1 MIEKLDKIDLKIIR
15 LLQNDGRMAS
25 SEIAKTIE
33 APEATIR
40 YRLKKLIDRQYI
52 QIVAAANP
60 IKLGFG
66 IAACISIEAEIR
78 RVDHVISEL
87 EKIERVSYIAQ
98 MTSFPNV
105 EIETYIETINELHEL
120 LSRVE
125 MIDGVIRADT
135 AFIRRIV
142 RERFD
147 FGTPK
152 YLNNSD
158 NGADAIKKGTRKKI
172 ATTQGT
178 HKK

>member
-1 MIEKLDKIDLKIIR
+1 MKELLDEVDLQIIR

-25 SEIAKTIE
+25 SEIAKTIGI
-33 APEATIR
+33 PEATIR
-40 YRLKKLIDRQYI
+40 YRLKKLIDKEFI

-78 RVDHVISEL
+78 KVDHVISQL

-98 MTSFPNV
+98 MTSVPNV

-120 LSRVE
+120 LSQIE
-125 MIDGVIRADT
+125 IIDGVMRVET

-152 YLNNSD
+152 YLNGTE
-158 NGADAIKKGTRKKI
+158 NGTDSNNMKDRS
-172 ATTQGT
+172 
-178 HKK
+178 

>member
-1 MIEKLDKIDLKIIR
+1 MRKQLDKIDLQIIR

-25 SEIAKTIE
+25 SEIAKITSVS
-33 APEATIR
+33 EATIR
-40 YRLKKLIDRQYI
+40 YRLKKLIDQQFI

-78 RVDHVISEL
+78 KTDHVISQL

-105 EIETYIETINELHEL
+105 EIETYIETINELHDL
-120 LSRVE
+120 LSQIE
-125 MIDGVIRADT
+125 MIEGVIRVDT

-152 YLNNSD
+152 HLAESNNND
-158 NGADAIKKGTRKKI
+158 DTIKPKEI
-172 ATTQGT
+172 E
-178 HKK
+178 

>member
-1 MIEKLDKIDLKIIR
+1 MKEQLDNIDLQIIR

-25 SEIAKTIE
+25 SEIAKTTGV
-33 APEATIR
+33 PEATIR
-40 YRLKKLIDRQYI
+40 YRLNKLIDKQFI

-78 RVDHVISEL
+78 KVDHVVDQL
-87 EKIERVSYIAQ
+87 EKLNRVAYIAQ

-105 EIETYIETINELHEL
+105 EIESYIESTNELHDL
-120 LSRVE
+120 LSQIE
-125 MIDGVIRADT
+125 MIDGVVRVDT

-147 FGTPK
+147 FGTPN
-152 YLNNSD
+152 YLVEDSQEN
-158 NGADAIKKGTRKKI
+158 IKKKQTI
-172 ATTQGT
+172 LNQVEA
-178 HKK
+178 HEHMV

>member
-1 MIEKLDKIDLKIIR
+1 MRERLDKTDLKIIR

-25 SEIAKTIE
+25 SEIAKTIK

-40 YRLKKLIDRQYI
+40 YRLKKLIDKEYI

-66 IAACISIEAEIR
+66 IVACISIEAEIR
-78 RVDHVISEL
+78 QVDQVINQL

-98 MTSFPNV
+98 MTSDPNI

-120 LSRVE
+120 LSQIE
-125 MIDGVIRADT
+125 IIDGVIRVGT
-135 AFIRRIV
+135 AFIRRII

-152 YLNNSD
+152 HLNGPE
-158 NGADAIKKGTRKKI
+158 NGADVNS
-172 ATTQGT
+172 QS
-178 HKK
+178 

>member
-1 MIEKLDKIDLKIIR
+1 MIEKLDKIDMKIIR

-25 SEIAKTIE
+25 SEIAKTIN

-40 YRLKKLIDRQYI
+40 YRLKKLIDKQYI

-78 RVDHVISEL
+78 KVDHVISEL
-87 EKIERVSYIAQ
+87 EKIDRVSYIAQ

-120 LSRVE
+120 LSQVE
-125 MIDGVIRADT
+125 LIDGVIRVET

-152 YLNNSD
+152 YLSETG
-158 NGADAIKKGTRKKI
+158 NGANGVKKGNKK
-172 ATTQGT
+172 
-178 HKK
+178 

>member
-1 MIEKLDKIDLKIIR
+1 MREQLDKIDLQIIR

-25 SEIAKTIE
+25 SEIAKSIDI
-33 APEATIR
+33 PEATVR
-40 YRLKKLIDRQYI
+40 YRLKKLIDKEFI

-78 RVDHVISEL
+78 QVDHVISQL

-120 LSRVE
+120 LSQIE
-125 MIDGVIRADT
+125 MIDGVIRVDT

-152 YLNNSD
+152 YLNESD
-158 NGADAIKKGTRKKI
+158 NEGDEKKEI
-172 ATTQGT
+172 V
-178 HKK
+178 

>member
-1 MIEKLDKIDLKIIR
+1 MKERLDKTDLEIIR

-25 SEIAKTIE
+25 SEIAKTISV
-33 APEATIR
+33 PEATIR
-40 YRLKKLIDRQYI
+40 YRLKKLIDKEYI

-66 IAACISIEAEIR
+66 IVACISIEAEIR
-78 RVDHVISEL
+78 QMDHVISQL
-87 EKIERVSYIAQ
+87 EKIDRVSYIAQ
-98 MTSFPNV
+98 MTSDPSI

-120 LSRVE
+120 LSQIEV
-125 MIDGVIRADT
+125 IDGVMRVET

-152 YLNNSD
+152 YLNGSD
-158 NGADAIKKGTRKKI
+158 NETEPKKN
-172 ATTQGT
+172 
-178 HKK
+178 

>member
-1 MIEKLDKIDLKIIR
+1 LRVGKTKGEEMIEKLDKIDLQIIR

-25 SEIAKTIE
+25 SEIAKTTGV
-33 APEATIR
+33 PEATIR
-40 YRLKKLIDRQYI
+40 YRLKKIIDKEFI

-78 RVDHVISEL
+78 KVDHVIEEL
-87 EKIERVSYIAQ
+87 GKINRVAYIAQ

-105 EIETYIETINELHEL
+105 EIESYIESINELHDL
-120 LSRVE
+120 LSQIE
-125 MIDGVIRADT
+125 IIEGVIRVET

-152 YLNNSD
+152 YLTDLEEEEDSKKNN
-158 NGADAIKKGTRKKI
+158 KKS
-172 ATTQGT
+172 
-178 HKK
+178 